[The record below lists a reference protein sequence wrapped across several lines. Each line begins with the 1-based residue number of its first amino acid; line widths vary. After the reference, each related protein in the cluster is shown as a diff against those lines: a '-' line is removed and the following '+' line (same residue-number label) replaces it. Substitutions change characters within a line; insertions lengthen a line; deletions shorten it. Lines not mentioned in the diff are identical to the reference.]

1 MDQDSAGVWTT
12 PAGDRVA
19 WFNDPDGNTLSLT
32 EFAPR

>member
-19 WFNDPDGNTLSLT
+19 WFNDPDAQRITFLMHR
-32 EFAPR
+32 E